1 MLTIHKPKNKK
12 RNKALF
18 IGLVCAHFLWSSPVF
33 SQTSNAAEA
42 PAFQAHL
49 MNIEAAS
56 NEPFR
61 YNATLRN
68 TTTEATTYEFHAEL
82 PPGWLISYR
91 VDGSQV
97 TSLRLEPG
105 SSKDVHIEINASL
118 TADPKKYNIP
128 IQAKSD
134 QTTLPLNLEAVVKG
148 SYDLSFST
156 PSGRLSDE
164 VLSGSSKEITLVVK
178 NTGTLPLNKLDFSS
192 QLPSRWEA
200 SFEPAHIE
208 QLEAGKSIDIKA
220 KLSVPDKTI
229 AGDYVA
235 KLTVKNENKQSEV
248 SFRIIVKTSLLSG
261 WIGVGIILL
270 AIGLIY
276 FLIRKYGRR

>member
-1 MLTIHKPKNKK
+1 MLTIHKPKNTK
-12 RNKALF
+12 RNKSLF
-18 IGLVCAHFLWSSPVF
+18 IGLLCASFLLNVPAF
-33 SQTSNAAEA
+33 SQTENESTSS
-42 PAFQAHL
+42 AFQAHL

-68 TTTEATTYEFHAEL
+68 TTGKTTTYDFQAEL

-97 TSLRLEPG
+97 TSVQLEAG

-118 TADPKKYNIP
+118 TADPKKYKIP
-128 IQAKSD
+128 IVAKSGE
-134 QTTLPLNLEAVVKG
+134 LHFPLHLEAVVKG
-148 SYDLSFST
+148 SYDLSLST
-156 PSGRLSDE
+156 PTGRLSDE

-200 SFEPAHIE
+200 NFEPSTIE
-208 QLEAGKSIDIKA
+208 QLEPGKTIDIKT

-235 KLTVKNENKQSEV
+235 KFTVKNDNKQSEA
-248 SFRIIVKTSLLSG
+248 SFRIIVKTSILSG
-261 WIGVGIILL
+261 WIGIGIILL
-270 AIGLIY
+270 AVGLIY